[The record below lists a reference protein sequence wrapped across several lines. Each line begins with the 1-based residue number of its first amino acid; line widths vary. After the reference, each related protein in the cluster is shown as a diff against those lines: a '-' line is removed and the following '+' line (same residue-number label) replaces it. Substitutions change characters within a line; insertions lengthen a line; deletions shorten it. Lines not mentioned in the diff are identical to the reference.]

1 MAKTIIHLPQNVSTL
16 TSVDFNTPNAIYVI
30 EKDYQLV
37 GDNNLDSE
45 STVEIK
51 ENCTLLFLGG
61 TFSGATLQL
70 NNTVI
75 EGASKSISCKVT
87 GTQYELDADAFN
99 LTQSIMQ
106 SIVNTV
112 KVLHLH
118 GEYDSSIFN
127 NIQIG
132 GESSSNGDSS
142 ITIFG
147 NGATI
152 NVIDP
157 TQNNDNEQIEYCG
170 IHIQTN
176 DFVKITDI
184 KFVVSSGCAIIKDA
198 YETDDTK
205 LSYLIDRCHFNV
217 NSKSN
222 GIMLICTREGN
233 ITNCTFEGGKPTSE
247 GIFLQRAVNTNV
259 IGCLFSDLG
268 YGIHCQGV
276 VQNGT
281 YDPHTCGLNVQS
293 AIILGCNYGVW
304 VQGSDSFFLN
314 NSMIDY
320 CIYPLTIVSQDGAN
334 VTNNYL
340 SNRIST
346 NTNNNNQDFYTIRIY
361 NESNYPDDYNKKI
374 IISKNTIVCN
384 QSNSY
389 GIYMNVVSTNC
400 LISDNTIEF
409 FTKYG
414 IHLYKESFP
423 EGDNPIEK
431 LVIDNNRFAFDD
443 RDNIEACIGNCS
455 YDGTN
460 SIVLSNNYVVCNESV
475 SLVKCTSGMGNYL
488 YHNNHRMLPESSDAI
503 KIGNEARNTT
513 RYKIPVVVQAY
524 QNSVSVENP
533 FRSIAVLVSIANM
546 PYFATVSN
554 VSADNILLNVSSMA
568 ESYTFYVIVEWINN
582 I

>member
-99 LTQSIMQ
+99 LTQAIMQ

-132 GESSSNGDSS
+132 GDSSSDGDSS

-152 NVIDP
+152 NVINP
-157 TQNNDNEQIEYCG
+157 NPNNDNDPSSYYG
-170 IHIQTN
+170 IHIHTN

-184 KFVVSSGCAIIKDA
+184 KFVVSSGCAIFKDA
-198 YETDDTK
+198 PETDDTK
-205 LSYLIDRCHFNV
+205 LSFLIDRCHFNV
-217 NSKSN
+217 NSDCN
-222 GIMLICTREGN
+222 GIRLICTREGN

-276 VQNGT
+276 IQNGT

-582 I
+582 L